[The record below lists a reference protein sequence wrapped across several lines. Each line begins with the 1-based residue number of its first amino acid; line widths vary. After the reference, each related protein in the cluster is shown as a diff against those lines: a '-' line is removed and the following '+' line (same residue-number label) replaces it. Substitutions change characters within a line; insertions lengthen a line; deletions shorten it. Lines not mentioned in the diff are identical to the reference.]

1 MDYIARPKI
10 SRAPSNRPMP
20 RHRGPYKRSVCLHVR
35 IIDLLI
41 TVREDRTGEYW
52 LEVVTEQTERS
63 EVPTK
68 PTEGQY
74 FPLSYDLYGPARN
87 FLGKP

>member
-1 MDYIARPKI
+1 MRTALIRDLFSYGFPRKL
-10 SRAPSNRPMP
+10 RA
-20 RHRGPYKRSVCLHVR
+20 GPYGSYDNNLLLTEPARAVLGKRA
-35 IIDLLI
+35 
-41 TVREDRTGEYW
+41 YW
-52 LEVVTEQTERS
+52 PEVVTEQTERS